1 MENKNKTLQ
10 EARVIFKKLKTN
22 EKSVLCS
29 EESLNIKLFNKL
41 KRSKSSDD
49 KELVKLID
57 VAANIEQF
65 NNKKMSK

>member
-65 NNKKMSK
+65 NNKKMNK